1 MPCKECE
8 KLGDLCLECASH
20 EANWRRAEN
29 AALKERAEK
38 AEQARD
44 AAIRELGEYARQ
56 RGLADHERD
65 EAVMAER
72 GRWSDAMKFLQEMDS
87 YYQSVLSKHGATA
100 CGAGCEMG
108 AAGPGK
114 DGEHDPDCIF
124 LKAHQTLEA
133 IRAGEEKGNV

>member
-8 KLGDLCLECASH
+8 KLGDLCLECARH

-65 EAVMAER
+65 EAVRAER
-72 GRWSDAMKFLQEMDS
+72 ERCAKVVEYWGECCGVYS
-87 YYQSVLSKHGATA
+87 YRGHVPLLKEYAPRV
-100 CGAGCEMG
+100 
-108 AAGPGK
+108 AA
-114 DGEHDPDCIF
+114 
-124 LKAHQTLEA
+124 A

>member
-8 KLGDLCLECASH
+8 KLGDLCLECARH

-56 RGLADHERD
+56 LGLADHERD
-65 EAVMAER
+65 EAVRAAEKEAFAKGMER
-72 GRWSDAMKFLQEMDS
+72 ADHIWLNRDPNNLDGDAS
-87 YYQSVLSKHGATA
+87 
-100 CGAGCEMG
+100 
-108 AAGPGK
+108 
-114 DGEHDPDCIF
+114 
-124 LKAHQTLEA
+124 
-133 IRAGEEKGNV
+133 